1 MLFKKL
7 PLAETRL
14 YVTARN
20 LHTFTKYTG
29 LDPEVGYG
37 PRDTENDE
45 NDFPWASGIDLGL
58 YPQAR
63 TFMVGLSI
71 KF

>member
-1 MLFKKL
+1 MS
-7 PLAETRL
+7 ETRL

-20 LHTFTKYTG
+20 LHTFTKYSG

-37 PRDTENDE
+37 PTDNDNHE